1 MEDTPVS
8 RINNL
13 GHNAFIERMGF
24 TGKPGMVNCPMVLT
38 LNSIYLHK
46 LSAVV
51 REDKHDLFQRV
62 SGVDSDS
69 PCEEIGDQSHC
80 CYTSCNSIYIGKL
93 PT

>member
-38 LNSIYLHK
+38 LNSIYLH
-46 LSAVV
+46 
-51 REDKHDLFQRV
+51 
-62 SGVDSDS
+62 
-69 PCEEIGDQSHC
+69 
-80 CYTSCNSIYIGKL
+80 
-93 PT
+93 